1 MGNSITFEKFFY
13 DNYYGVIAGSIEE
26 FITGNKNSLSDDKI
40 SNAQKLEFEGMD
52 INGVSFKKT
61 SSQEDENLSFRI
73 DVLAYVSADKRYYH
87 DHEDKITSM
96 WLSLEASCMLN
107 DGMKNFKITS
117 VEEYSKKEFDGRNNL
132 SRSLVPYLYVKDAD
146 DVAEQFLKEYCPA
159 ALENPMR
166 LPAVEVAANMGL
178 EIYSAPLENNICGK
192 IYFDP
197 ATEKIYKKYPLP
209 DLIEANI
216 SEGTILIDPDCK
228 FGTLSNTIIHECVHW
243 KWHRL
248 FFEMKKLL
256 TKDPVSMA
264 YKESG
269 YSNKTESKATEI
281 DWIEWQANELAPKI
295 LMPASMT
302 RKYIKDKF
310 AALRRTT
317 PENVR
322 DAELF
327 QQTIDSTAA
336 FFNVSR
342 SSAKLRAA
350 ELGFEQAKG
359 VFVYVDGKYIKPFSF
374 DKNALGKNETFVINS
389 VSTAKLVIDS
399 PDLYALLL
407 ANKIVFVNNMLCINN
422 EKYIQYDKEG
432 FPSMTRYALDH
443 ADECCLVF
451 KRERKYDRAYDDSYG
466 NLGFLCREISADFF
480 VENDVK
486 NETYEERKKE
496 LSDEANKKDNDNEAK
511 IIKKVMSSI
520 TELEDTFDKLP
531 GSLSKTIDYHIRRKG
546 YTANQLN
553 ERTQLSEQ
561 FISNLRNNKVR
572 NIKLQTLMKLFV
584 GLNLAPAYC
593 FDLMN
598 KAQVDFPHTTEGFI
612 FMDLVMCHTD
622 ETLEQWQ
629 KYLDEIESPKI
640 KLYDKKR
647 AEKDQQ
653 NWEEREKSKKRKVHK
668 FHKIN

>member
-1 MGNSITFEKFFY
+1 MGNSITFEKFLY
-13 DNYYGVIAGSIEE
+13 DNYYDVIAGSIEE
-26 FITGNKNSLSDDKI
+26 FITGNKSSLSDDKI
-40 SNAQKLEFEGMD
+40 ANAQKLEFEGMD

-73 DVLAYVSADKRYYH
+73 DVCAHLSADKRYYH
-87 DHEDKITSM
+87 DYEDKITSM

-117 VEEYSKKEFDGRNNL
+117 VEEYSKEEFDGRNNL

-192 IYFDP
+192 IFFDP
-197 ATEKIYKKYPLP
+197 ATEKIYKKYPLL
-209 DLIEANI
+209 DLTEANI
-216 SEGTILIDPDCK
+216 SAGSILIDPNCK

-269 YSNKTESKATEI
+269 YSNKTGSKATEI

-302 RKYIKDKF
+302 RKYIKEKF

-389 VSTAKLVIDS
+389 VSAAKLVIDS

-422 EKYIQYDKEG
+422 EKYIQY
-432 FPSMTRYALDH
+432 
-443 ADECCLVF
+443 
-451 KRERKYDRAYDDSYG
+451 ER
-466 NLGFLCREISADFF
+466 
-480 VENDVK
+480 
-486 NETYEERKKE
+486 
-496 LSDEANKKDNDNEAK
+496 
-511 IIKKVMSSI
+511 
-520 TELEDTFDKLP
+520 
-531 GSLSKTIDYHIRRKG
+531 
-546 YTANQLN
+546 
-553 ERTQLSEQ
+553 
-561 FISNLRNNKVR
+561 
-572 NIKLQTLMKLFV
+572 
-584 GLNLAPAYC
+584 
-593 FDLMN
+593 
-598 KAQVDFPHTTEGFI
+598 
-612 FMDLVMCHTD
+612 
-622 ETLEQWQ
+622 
-629 KYLDEIESPKI
+629 
-640 KLYDKKR
+640 
-647 AEKDQQ
+647 
-653 NWEEREKSKKRKVHK
+653 
-668 FHKIN
+668 

>member
-1 MGNSITFEKFFY
+1 MGNSITFEKFLY
-13 DNYYGVIAGSIEE
+13 DNYYDVIAGSIED
-26 FITGNKNSLSDDKI
+26 FITNNKTSLSDDKI
-40 SNAQKLEFEGMD
+40 SNAQKLEFEGMNID
-52 INGVSFKKT
+52 GVSFKKP

-73 DVLAYVSADKRYYH
+73 DVLTYVSADKRYYH
-87 DHEDKITSM
+87 DHKDKITSM

-117 VEEYSKKEFDGRNNL
+117 VEEYSKEEFDGRNNL
-132 SRSLVPYLYVKDAD
+132 SRSLLPYLYVKDAD
-146 DVAEQFLKEYCPA
+146 DVAEQFLREYCPA
-159 ALENPMR
+159 ALEEPMR
-166 LPAVEVAANMGL
+166 LPAVDVAANMGL

-197 ATEKIYKKYPLP
+197 ATVKIYKKYPLP
-209 DLIEANI
+209 DLTEANI
-216 SEGTILIDPDCK
+216 SAGSILIDPDCK

-317 PENVR
+317 HENVR
-322 DAELF
+322 DAEIF
-327 QQTIDSTAA
+327 QQTIASTAA

-350 ELGFEQAKG
+350 ELGFEQANG

-374 DKNALGKNETFVINS
+374 DKNALGKNETFVIDS
-389 VSTAKLVIDS
+389 VSAAKLVIDS
-399 PDLYALLL
+399 PDLYALFL

-451 KRERKYDRAYDDSYG
+451 KRERKYDRAYDDSYC
-466 NLGFLCREISADFF
+466 NLGFLCREFSADFF
-480 VENDVK
+480 VEIDVKYEVSEEIQKKLSDDEVKETNDVMSNITSLQSIF
-486 NETYEERKKE
+486 NE
-496 LSDEANKKDNDNEAK
+496 
-511 IIKKVMSSI
+511 
-520 TELEDTFDKLP
+520 LP
-531 GSLSKTIDYHIRRKG
+531 GSFSKTLDYHIRRKG
-546 YTANQLN
+546 YTAKQLS

-561 FISNLRNNKVR
+561 FISNLRNNKVD
-572 NIKLQTLMKLFV
+572 NITLQTLMKLFV
-584 GLNLAPAYC
+584 GLNLAEKFC
-593 FDLMN
+593 SDLMR
-598 KAQVDFPHTTEGFI
+598 KAGICFPPGAKGDFYRW
-612 FMDLVMCHTD
+612 LVMSHTD
-622 ETLEQWQ
+622 ETVMQWQ
-629 KYLDEIESPKI
+629 RRLDAAGI
-640 KLYDKKR
+640 KNFRLYDKNID
-647 AEKDQQ
+647 A
-653 NWEEREKSKKRKVHK
+653 
-668 FHKIN
+668 

>member
-1 MGNSITFEKFFY
+1 MGLCEEELQPLVNSWRQSNPHIVEYWHEIDDAVKQA
-13 DNYYGVIAGSIEE
+13 VQMR
-26 FITGNKNSLSDDKI
+26 LS
-40 SNAQKLEFEGMD
+40 
-52 INGVSFKKT
+52 V
-61 SSQEDENLSFRI
+61 
-73 DVLAYVSADKRYYH
+73 
-87 DHEDKITSM
+87 
-96 WLSLEASCMLN
+96 EASCVLN
-107 DGMKNFKITS
+107 DGMKNFKITG
-117 VEEYSKKEFDGRNNL
+117 VEEYSKEEFDGRNNL
-132 SRSLVPYLYVKDAD
+132 SRSLLPYLYVKDAD

-159 ALENPMR
+159 ALEEPMR

-197 ATEKIYKKYPLP
+197 ATVKIYKKYPLL
-209 DLIEANI
+209 DLTEANI
-216 SEGTILIDPDCK
+216 SAGSILIDPNCK

-269 YSNKTESKATEI
+269 YSNKAGSKATEI

-322 DAELF
+322 DAEVF

-350 ELGFEQAKG
+350 ELGFEQANG

-374 DKNALGKNETFVINS
+374 DKNALGKDETFVIDS
-389 VSTAKLVIDS
+389 VSAAKLVIDS

-443 ADECCLVF
+443 ADECCLVL
-451 KRERKYDRAYDDSYG
+451 KCERKYDRAYDDSYG
-466 NLGFLCREISADFF
+466 NLGFLCREFSADFF
-480 VENDVK
+480 VEIDFEYEVRKEIQKKLSDDEVKETNDVMSNITK
-486 NETYEERKKE
+486 LQNS
-496 LSDEANKKDNDNEAK
+496 LDE
-511 IIKKVMSSI
+511 
-520 TELEDTFDKLP
+520 LP

-553 ERTQLSEQ
+553 KRTQLSEQ
-561 FISNLRNNKVR
+561 FISNLRNNKVH
-572 NIKLQTLMKLFV
+572 NITLQTLMKLFV
-584 GLNLAPAYC
+584 GLNLAPDFC
-593 FDLMN
+593 FDLME
-598 KAQVDFPHTTEGFI
+598 KAKVDFPPSNEGKF
-612 FMDLVMCHTD
+612 FRWLVMAHTN
-622 ETLEQWQ
+622 ETVMQWQ
-629 KYLDEIESPKI
+629 RYLDAAGI
-640 KLYDKKR
+640 KNFRLYDNNID
-647 AEKDQQ
+647 A
-653 NWEEREKSKKRKVHK
+653 
-668 FHKIN
+668 

>member
-1 MGNSITFEKFFY
+1 
-13 DNYYGVIAGSIEE
+13 
-26 FITGNKNSLSDDKI
+26 
-40 SNAQKLEFEGMD
+40 MD
-52 INGVSFKKT
+52 INGVSFKKP

-73 DVLAYVSADKRYYH
+73 DVLTYVSADKRYYH
-87 DHEDKITSM
+87 DYEDKTTSM
-96 WLSLEASCMLN
+96 WLSVEACCMLN

-117 VEEYSKKEFDGRNNL
+117 VEEYSKEEFDGRNNL
-132 SRSLVPYLYVKDAD
+132 SRSLLPYLYVKDVD
-146 DVAEQFLKEYCPA
+146 DVAEQFLMEYCPA
-159 ALENPMR
+159 ALEEPMR

-178 EIYSAPLENNICGK
+178 EICSAPLENNICGK

-197 ATEKIYKKYPLP
+197 ATVKIYKKYPLP
-209 DLIEANI
+209 DLTETNI
-216 SEGTILIDPDCK
+216 SAGTILIDPDCK
-228 FGTLSNTIIHECVHW
+228 FGTFSNTIIHECVHW

-256 TKDPVSMA
+256 TKDPVSMP

-269 YSNKTESKATEI
+269 YSNKAESKAAEI

-302 RKYIKDKF
+302 KKYIKDKF

-317 PENVR
+317 HENVR
-322 DAELF
+322 DAEIF
-327 QQTIDSTAA
+327 QQTIASTAA
-336 FFNVSR
+336 FFNVSK

-350 ELGFEQAKG
+350 ELGFEQANG

-374 DKNALGKNETFVINS
+374 DKNALGKNETFVIDS
-389 VSTAKLVIDS
+389 VSAAKLVIDS
-399 PDLYALLL
+399 PDLYALFL

-422 EKYIQYDKEG
+422 EKYIQYDKDG

-443 ADECCLVF
+443 VDECCLVF

-466 NLGFLCREISADFF
+466 NLGFLCREFSASFF
-480 VENDVK
+480 VEANNDITTKVCELNDIQK
-486 NETYEERKKE
+486 NELKK
-496 LSDEANKKDNDNEAK
+496 ADNEAAEIVK
-511 IIKKVMSSI
+511 VIK
-520 TELEDTFDKLP
+520 DLP
-531 GSLSKTIDYHIRRKG
+531 GSFVKTLDFHIKRKG
-546 YTANQLN
+546 LTALELSQ
-553 ERTQLSEQ
+553 RSQLSTQ
-561 FISNLRNNKVR
+561 SISNIRNGKVKEV
-572 NIKLQTLMKLFV
+572 KLQTLMKLFI

-593 FDLMN
+593 LDLMK

-647 AEKDQQ
+647 GEKDRQ
-653 NWEEREKSKKRKVHK
+653 NREEREKSKKGKLHK
-668 FHKIN
+668 FKRIN

>member
-1 MGNSITFEKFFY
+1 MGNSITFEKFLY
-13 DNYYGVIAGSIEE
+13 DNYYGVIATSIEE
-26 FITGNKNSLSDDKI
+26 FITGNKSSLTDDKI
-40 SNAQKLEFEGMD
+40 ANAQKLELEGMD
-52 INGVSFKKT
+52 INGVSFKKP

-73 DVLAYVSADKRYYH
+73 DGLAYVSADKRYYH

-117 VEEYSKKEFDGRNNL
+117 VEEYSKEEFDGRNNL

-146 DVAEQFLKEYCPA
+146 DVAEHFLKEYCPA

-192 IYFDP
+192 IFFAP
-197 ATEKIYKKYPLP
+197 ATEKIYKKYPLL
-209 DLIEANI
+209 DLTEANI
-216 SEGTILIDPDCK
+216 SAGSILIDPNCK

-269 YSNKTESKATEI
+269 YSNKTGSKATEI

-302 RKYIKDKF
+302 RKYIKEKF

-584 GLNLAPAYC
+584 GLNLAPDFC
-593 FDLMN
+593 LDLME
-598 KAQVDFPHTTEGFI
+598 KAGVSFPKTKEGRF
-612 FMDLVMCHTD
+612 FRWLVMEHTN
-622 ETLEQWQ
+622 ETVMQWQ
-629 KYLDEIESPKI
+629 KYLDEADI
-640 KLYDKKR
+640 KNFRLYDNNID
-647 AEKDQQ
+647 A
-653 NWEEREKSKKRKVHK
+653 
-668 FHKIN
+668 

>member
-1 MGNSITFEKFFY
+1 MGNSITFEKFLY
-13 DNYYGVIAGSIEE
+13 DNYYDVIAGSIEE
-26 FITGNKNSLSDDKI
+26 FITDNKSSLSDDKI
-40 SNAQKLEFEGMD
+40 ANAQKLEFEGMD

-73 DVLAYVSADKRYYH
+73 DVCAYVSADKRYYH

-117 VEEYSKKEFDGRNNL
+117 VEKYSKKEFDGRNNL
-132 SRSLVPYLYVKDAD
+132 SRSLLPYLYVKDAD

-159 ALENPMR
+159 ALEEPMR

-197 ATEKIYKKYPLP
+197 ATEKIYKKYPLL
-209 DLIEANI
+209 DLTEANI
-216 SEGTILIDPDCK
+216 SAGSILIDPNCK

-269 YSNKTESKATEI
+269 YSNKTGSKATEI

-302 RKYIKDKF
+302 RKYIKEKF

-389 VSTAKLVIDS
+389 VSAAKLVIDS

-496 LSDEANKKDNDNEAK
+496 LSDEANKKDKDKDNEAK

-584 GLNLAPAYC
+584 GLNLAPDFC
-593 FDLMN
+593 LDLME
-598 KAQVDFPHTTEGFI
+598 KAGVSFPKTKEGRF
-612 FMDLVMCHTD
+612 FRWLVMEHTN
-622 ETLEQWQ
+622 ETVMQWQ
-629 KYLDEIESPKI
+629 KYLDEADI
-640 KLYDKKR
+640 KNFRLYDKNID
-647 AEKDQQ
+647 A
-653 NWEEREKSKKRKVHK
+653 
-668 FHKIN
+668 

>member
-1 MGNSITFEKFFY
+1 MGNSITFEKFLS
-13 DNYYGVIAGSIEE
+13 DNYYDVIAGSIED
-26 FITGNKNSLSDDKI
+26 FITSNKNSLSDDKI

-52 INGVSFKKT
+52 INGISFKNP

-73 DVLAYVSADKRYYH
+73 DVLAYVSADKRYCH
-87 DHEDKITSM
+87 DYEDKTTSM
-96 WLSLEASCMLN
+96 WLSVEACCVLN

-117 VEEYSKKEFDGRNNL
+117 VEEYSKEEFDGRNNL
-132 SRSLVPYLYVKDAD
+132 SRSLLPYLYVKDAD
-146 DVAEQFLKEYCPA
+146 DVAEQFLMEYCPD
-159 ALENPMR
+159 ALEEPMR

-197 ATEKIYKKYPLP
+197 ATVKIYKKYPLP
-209 DLIEANI
+209 SIIETNI
-216 SEGTILIDPDCK
+216 SAGTILIDPNCK

-256 TKDPVSMA
+256 TKDPVSMP
-264 YKESG
+264 YKESSS
-269 YSNKTESKATEI
+269 SNKAGAKAAEI

-317 PENVR
+317 HENVR
-322 DAELF
+322 DAEIF
-327 QQTIDSTAA
+327 QQTIASTAA
-336 FFNVSR
+336 FFNVSK

-350 ELGFEQAKG
+350 ELGFEQANG

-374 DKNALGKNETFVINS
+374 DKNALGKNETFVIDS
-389 VSTAKLVIDS
+389 VSAAKLVIDS
-399 PDLYALLL
+399 PVLYALLL

-432 FPSMTRYALDH
+432 FPSMTKYALDH
-443 ADECCLVF
+443 ADECCLVL
-451 KRERKYDRAYDDSYG
+451 KCERKYDRAYDDSYG
-466 NLGFLCREISADFF
+466 NLGFLCREISASFF
-480 VENDVK
+480 VEASDDISTDLGELKDNEK
-486 NETYEERKKE
+486 NE
-496 LSDEANKKDNDNEAK
+496 L
-511 IIKKVMSSI
+511 KKVKSGVKEMAKVF
-520 TELEDTFDKLP
+520 EDLP
-531 GSLSKTIDYHIRRKG
+531 GSFVKTLNFHIKRKG
-546 YTANQLN
+546 LN
-553 ERTQLSEQ
+553 ALELAHRSQLSAQ
-561 FISNLRNNKVR
+561 SLSYIRTGKVKEV
-572 NIKLQTLMKLFV
+572 KLQTLMKLFI

-593 FDLMN
+593 LDLMK
-598 KAQVDFPHTTEGFI
+598 KAQVDFPHTAEGFI
-612 FMDLVMCHTD
+612 FMELVMCHTD

-647 AEKDQQ
+647 AEKDRQ
-653 NWEEREKSKKRKVHK
+653 NREEREKSKKRKVHK

>member
-1 MGNSITFEKFFY
+1 MGNSITFEKFLY
-13 DNYYGVIAGSIEE
+13 DNYYGVIATSIEE
-26 FITGNKNSLSDDKI
+26 FITGNKSSLTDDKI
-40 SNAQKLEFEGMD
+40 ANAQKLELEGMD
-52 INGVSFKKT
+52 INGVSFKKPN
-61 SSQEDENLSFRI
+61 SQEDENLSFRI
-73 DVLAYVSADKRYYH
+73 DGLAYVSADKRYYH

-117 VEEYSKKEFDGRNNL
+117 VEEYSKEEFDGRNNL

-146 DVAEQFLKEYCPA
+146 DVAEHFLKEYCPA

-192 IYFDP
+192 IFFDP
-197 ATEKIYKKYPLP
+197 ATEKIYKKYPLL
-209 DLIEANI
+209 DLTEANI
-216 SEGTILIDPDCK
+216 SAGSILIDPNCK

-269 YSNKTESKATEI
+269 YSNKTGSKATEI

-302 RKYIKDKF
+302 RKYIKEKF

-584 GLNLAPAYC
+584 GLNLAPDFC
-593 FDLMN
+593 LDLME
-598 KAQVDFPHTTEGFI
+598 KAGVSFPKTKEGRF
-612 FMDLVMCHTD
+612 FRWLVMEHTN
-622 ETLEQWQ
+622 ETVMQWQ
-629 KYLDEIESPKI
+629 KYLDEADI
-640 KLYDKKR
+640 KNFRLYDNNID
-647 AEKDQQ
+647 A
-653 NWEEREKSKKRKVHK
+653 
-668 FHKIN
+668 

>member
-1 MGNSITFEKFFY
+1 MGDSITFKKFLS
-13 DNYYGVIAGSIEE
+13 DNYYDVIAGSIED
-26 FITGNKNSLSDDKI
+26 FITGSKNSLSDDKI
-40 SNAQKLEFEGMD
+40 SNAKKLEFEGMNID
-52 INGVSFKKT
+52 GVSFKKP

-73 DVLAYVSADKRYYH
+73 DVCTYVSADKRYCH
-87 DHEDKITSM
+87 DYEDKTTSM
-96 WLSLEASCMLN
+96 WLSVEASCVLN

-117 VEEYSKKEFDGRNNL
+117 VKEYSKEEFDGRNNL
-132 SRSLVPYLYVKDAD
+132 NRSLLPYLYVKDAD
-146 DVAEQFLKEYCPA
+146 DVAEQFLREYCPA
-159 ALENPMR
+159 ALEEPMR

-178 EIYSAPLENNICGK
+178 EIYSAPLKDNICGK

-197 ATEKIYKKYPLP
+197 ATVTIYKKYPLP
-209 DLIEANI
+209 DLTETNI
-216 SEGTILIDPDCK
+216 SAGTILVNSPLFYK
-228 FGTLSNTIIHECVHW
+228 NNAGTLSNTIIHECVHW

-256 TKDPVSMA
+256 TKDPVSMP

-269 YSNKTESKATEI
+269 SSNKSRSKAAEI

-310 AALRRTT
+310 AALRQTT
-317 PENVR
+317 HENVR
-322 DAELF
+322 DAEIF
-327 QQTIDSTAA
+327 QQTIASTAA
-336 FFNVSR
+336 FFNVSK

-350 ELGFEQAKG
+350 ELGFEQANG
-359 VFVYVDGKYIKPFSF
+359 VFVYVDDKYIKPFSF
-374 DKNALGKNETFVINS
+374 DKNALGKNETFVIDS
-389 VSTAKLVIDS
+389 VSAAKLVIDS
-399 PDLYALLL
+399 PDLYALFL

-451 KRERKYDRAYDDSYG
+451 KHERKYDRAYDDSYG

-480 VENDVK
+480 VEFDVK
-486 NETYEERKKE
+486 KETYEEIKKK
-496 LSDEANKKDNDNEAK
+496 LSDEENKKDKDNDNEAK
-511 IIKKVMSSI
+511 IIKEVMSSI

-584 GLNLAPAYC
+584 GLNLAPDFC
-593 FDLMN
+593 LDLME
-598 KAQVDFPHTTEGFI
+598 KAGVSFPKTKEGRF
-612 FMDLVMCHTD
+612 FRWLVMEHTN
-622 ETLEQWQ
+622 ETVMQWQ
-629 KYLDEIESPKI
+629 RYLDAAGI
-640 KLYDKKR
+640 KNFRLYDKNID
-647 AEKDQQ
+647 A
-653 NWEEREKSKKRKVHK
+653 
-668 FHKIN
+668 

>member
-1 MGNSITFEKFFY
+1 MGNSITFEKFLY
-13 DNYYGVIAGSIEE
+13 DNYYDVIAGSIEE
-26 FITGNKNSLSDDKI
+26 FITGNKSSLSDDKI
-40 SNAQKLEFEGMD
+40 ANAQKLEFEGMD

-73 DVLAYVSADKRYYH
+73 DVCAHLSADKRYYH
-87 DHEDKITSM
+87 DYEDKITSM

-117 VEEYSKKEFDGRNNL
+117 VEEYSKEEFDGRNNL

-192 IYFDP
+192 IFFDP
-197 ATEKIYKKYPLP
+197 ATEKIYKKYPLL
-209 DLIEANI
+209 DLTEANI
-216 SEGTILIDPDCK
+216 SAGSILIDPNCK

-269 YSNKTESKATEI
+269 YSNKTGSKATEI

-302 RKYIKDKF
+302 RKYIKEKF

-389 VSTAKLVIDS
+389 VSAAKLVIDS

-584 GLNLAPAYC
+584 GLNLAPDFC
-593 FDLMN
+593 LDLME
-598 KAQVDFPHTTEGFI
+598 KAGVSFPKTKEGRF
-612 FMDLVMCHTD
+612 FRWLVMEHTN
-622 ETLEQWQ
+622 ETVMQWQ
-629 KYLDEIESPKI
+629 KYLDEADI
-640 KLYDKKR
+640 KNFRLYDNNID
-647 AEKDQQ
+647 A
-653 NWEEREKSKKRKVHK
+653 
-668 FHKIN
+668 

>member
-197 ATEKIYKKYPLP
+197 ATEKIYKKYPLL
-209 DLIEANI
+209 DLTEANI
-216 SEGTILIDPDCK
+216 SAGSILIDPDCK

-269 YSNKTESKATEI
+269 YSNKTGSKATEI

-317 PENVR
+317 RENVR
-322 DAELF
+322 DAEIF
-327 QQTIDSTAA
+327 QQTIASTAA

-374 DKNALGKNETFVINS
+374 DKNALVKNETFVINS
-389 VSTAKLVIDS
+389 VSAAKLVIDS

-496 LSDEANKKDNDNEAK
+496 LSDEANKKDKDKDNEAK

-553 ERTQLSEQ
+553 KRTQLSEQ
-561 FISNLRNNKVR
+561 FISNLRNNKVH
-572 NIKLQTLMKLFV
+572 NITLQTLMKLFV
-584 GLNLAPAYC
+584 GLNLAPDFC
-593 FDLMN
+593 LDLME
-598 KAQVDFPHTTEGFI
+598 KAGVSFPKTKEGRF
-612 FMDLVMCHTD
+612 FRWLVMEHTN
-622 ETLEQWQ
+622 ETVMQWQ
-629 KYLDEIESPKI
+629 KYLDEADI
-640 KLYDKKR
+640 KNFRLYDKNID
-647 AEKDQQ
+647 A
-653 NWEEREKSKKRKVHK
+653 
-668 FHKIN
+668 

>member
-1 MGNSITFEKFFY
+1 MGDSITFEKFLS
-13 DNYYGVIAGSIEE
+13 DNYYDVIAGSIED
-26 FITGNKNSLSDDKI
+26 FITSNKNSLSDDKI

-52 INGVSFKKT
+52 IDRVSFKKP

-73 DVLAYVSADKRYYH
+73 DVLTYVSADKRYCH
-87 DHEDKITSM
+87 DYEDKTTSM
-96 WLSLEASCMLN
+96 WLSVEACCVLN

-117 VEEYSKKEFDGRNNL
+117 VEEYSKEEFDGRNNL
-132 SRSLVPYLYVKDAD
+132 SRSLLPYLYVKDAD
-146 DVAEQFLKEYCPA
+146 DVAEQFLREYCPA
-159 ALENPMR
+159 ALEKPMR

-178 EIYSAPLENNICGK
+178 EIYSAPLKDNICGK

-197 ATEKIYKKYPLP
+197 AAVKIYKKYPLL
-209 DLIEANI
+209 DLTETNI
-216 SEGTILIDPDCK
+216 SAGTILIDPNCK

-248 FFEMKKLL
+248 FFEMKRLL

-269 YSNKTESKATEI
+269 SSNKAGAKAAEI

-302 RKYIKDKF
+302 KKYIKDKF

-317 PENVR
+317 HENVR
-322 DAELF
+322 DAEIF
-327 QQTIDSTAA
+327 QQTIASTAA
-336 FFNVSR
+336 FFNVSK

-350 ELGFEQAKG
+350 ELGFEQANG

-374 DKNALGKNETFVINS
+374 DKNALDKNETFVIDS
-389 VSTAKLVIDS
+389 VSAAKLVIDS
-399 PDLYALLL
+399 PDLYALFL

-443 ADECCLVF
+443 VDECCLVF

-466 NLGFLCREISADFF
+466 NLGFLCRKFSASFF
-480 VENDVK
+480 VEIDVKYEVSEEIQKKLSDDEVKETNDV
-486 NETYEERKKE
+486 
-496 LSDEANKKDNDNEAK
+496 
-511 IIKKVMSSI
+511 MSNI
-520 TELEDTFDKLP
+520 TKLQDSLDKLP

-553 ERTQLSEQ
+553 KRTQLSEQ
-561 FISNLRNNKVR
+561 FISNLRNNKVH
-572 NIKLQTLMKLFV
+572 NITLQTLMKLFV
-584 GLNLAPAYC
+584 GLNLAPDYC
-593 FDLMN
+593 FDLME
-598 KAQVDFPHTTEGFI
+598 KAKVGFPPSNEGKF
-612 FMDLVMCHTD
+612 FRWLVMEHTND
-622 ETLEQWQ
+622 TVMQWQ
-629 KYLDEIESPKI
+629 RYLDAAGI
-640 KLYDKKR
+640 KNFRLYDKNID
-647 AEKDQQ
+647 A
-653 NWEEREKSKKRKVHK
+653 
-668 FHKIN
+668 

>member
-1 MGNSITFEKFFY
+1 MGNSITFEKFLY
-13 DNYYGVIAGSIEE
+13 DNYYDVIATSIEE

-73 DVLAYVSADKRYYH
+73 DVCAHLSADKRYYH
-87 DHEDKITSM
+87 DYEDKITSM

-107 DGMKNFKITS
+107 DGMKNFKTTS
-117 VEEYSKKEFDGRNNL
+117 VEEYSKEEFDGRNNL

-197 ATEKIYKKYPLP
+197 ATEKIYKKYPLL
-209 DLIEANI
+209 DLTEANI
-216 SEGTILIDPDCK
+216 SAGSILIDPNCK

-269 YSNKTESKATEI
+269 YSNKTESKATDI

-322 DAELF
+322 DAEVF
-327 QQTIDSTAA
+327 QQTIYSTAA

-350 ELGFEQAKG
+350 ELGFEQANG
-359 VFVYVDGKYIKPFSF
+359 VFVYVDGKYIMPFSF

-389 VSTAKLVIDS
+389 VSAAKLVIDS

-466 NLGFLCREISADFF
+466 NLGFLCRKFSADFF

-496 LSDEANKKDNDNEAK
+496 LSGEANKKDKDNDNEAK

-584 GLNLAPAYC
+584 GLNLAPDFC
-593 FDLMN
+593 LDLME
-598 KAQVDFPHTTEGFI
+598 KAGVSFPKTKEGRF
-612 FMDLVMCHTD
+612 FRWLVMEHTN
-622 ETLEQWQ
+622 ETVMQWQ
-629 KYLDEIESPKI
+629 KYLDEADI
-640 KLYDKKR
+640 KNFRLYDKNID
-647 AEKDQQ
+647 A
-653 NWEEREKSKKRKVHK
+653 
-668 FHKIN
+668 

>member
-1 MGNSITFEKFFY
+1 MNI
-13 DNYYGVIAGSIEE
+13 D
-26 FITGNKNSLSDDKI
+26 
-40 SNAQKLEFEGMD
+40 
-52 INGVSFKKT
+52 GVSFKKP

-73 DVLAYVSADKRYYH
+73 DVLTYVSADKRYCH
-87 DHEDKITSM
+87 DYEDKTTSM
-96 WLSLEASCMLN
+96 WLSVEACCVLN

-117 VEEYSKKEFDGRNNL
+117 VEEYIKEEFDGRNNL
-132 SRSLVPYLYVKDAD
+132 SRSLLPYLYVKDAD
-146 DVAEQFLKEYCPA
+146 DVAEQFLREYCPA
-159 ALENPMR
+159 ALEEPMR
-166 LPAVEVAANMGL
+166 LPAVEVASNMGL

-197 ATEKIYKKYPLP
+197 ATVKIYKKYPLP
-209 DLIEANI
+209 DLTETNI
-216 SEGTILIDPDCK
+216 SAGTILIDPNCK

-243 KWHRL
+243 KWHKL

-256 TKDPVSMA
+256 TKDPVSMP

-269 YSNKTESKATEI
+269 SSSKAGSKAAEI

-322 DAELF
+322 DAEVF
-327 QQTIDSTAA
+327 QQTIASTAA
-336 FFNVSR
+336 FFNVSK

-350 ELGFEQAKG
+350 ELGFEQANG

-374 DKNALGKNETFVINS
+374 DKNALGKNETFVIDS
-389 VSTAKLVIDS
+389 VSAAKLVIDS
-399 PDLYALLL
+399 PDLYALFL

-432 FPSMTRYALDH
+432 FPSITRYALDH
-443 ADECCLVF
+443 VDECCLVF
-451 KRERKYDRAYDDSYG
+451 KRERKYDRAYDDSYS
-466 NLGFLCREISADFF
+466 NLGFLCREFSASFF
-480 VENDVK
+480 VEASDDISTDLGELKDNEK
-486 NETYEERKKE
+486 NE
-496 LSDEANKKDNDNEAK
+496 L
-511 IIKKVMSSI
+511 KKVKSGVKEMAKVF
-520 TELEDTFDKLP
+520 EDLP
-531 GSLSKTIDYHIRRKG
+531 GSFVKTLNFHIKRKG
-546 YTANQLN
+546 LN
-553 ERTQLSEQ
+553 ALELAHRSQLSAQ
-561 FISNLRNNKVR
+561 SLSYIRTGKVKEV
-572 NIKLQTLMKLFV
+572 KLQTLMKLFI

-593 FDLMN
+593 LDLMK

-612 FMDLVMCHTD
+612 FMDLLMCHTD

-647 AEKDQQ
+647 PTK
-653 NWEEREKSKKRKVHK
+653 
-668 FHKIN
+668 

>member
-1 MGNSITFEKFFY
+1 MGNSITFEKFLY

-73 DVLAYVSADKRYYH
+73 DVCAHLSADKRYYH
-87 DHEDKITSM
+87 DYEDKITSM

-117 VEEYSKKEFDGRNNL
+117 VEEYSKEEFDGRNNL
-132 SRSLVPYLYVKDAD
+132 SRSLLPYLYVKDAD

-197 ATEKIYKKYPLP
+197 AIEKIYKKYPLL
-209 DLIEANI
+209 DLTEANI
-216 SEGTILIDPDCK
+216 SAGSILIDPNCK

-264 YKESG
+264 YKASG
-269 YSNKTESKATEI
+269 YSNKAGSKATEI

-322 DAELF
+322 DAEVF

-374 DKNALGKNETFVINS
+374 DKNALGKNETFVIDS
-389 VSTAKLVIDS
+389 VSAAKLVIDS
-399 PDLYALLL
+399 PDLYALFL

-584 GLNLAPAYC
+584 GLNLAPDFC
-593 FDLMN
+593 LDLME
-598 KAQVDFPHTTEGFI
+598 KAGVSFPKTKEGRF
-612 FMDLVMCHTD
+612 FRWLVMEHTN
-622 ETLEQWQ
+622 ETVMQWQ
-629 KYLDEIESPKI
+629 KYLDEADI
-640 KLYDKKR
+640 KNFRLYDNNID
-647 AEKDQQ
+647 A
-653 NWEEREKSKKRKVHK
+653 
-668 FHKIN
+668 

>member
-1 MGNSITFEKFFY
+1 
-13 DNYYGVIAGSIEE
+13 
-26 FITGNKNSLSDDKI
+26 
-40 SNAQKLEFEGMD
+40 
-52 INGVSFKKT
+52 
-61 SSQEDENLSFRI
+61 
-73 DVLAYVSADKRYYH
+73 
-87 DHEDKITSM
+87 
-96 WLSLEASCMLN
+96 MLN

-117 VEEYSKKEFDGRNNL
+117 VEKYSKKEFDGRNNL
-132 SRSLVPYLYVKDAD
+132 SRSLLPYLYVKDAD

-159 ALENPMR
+159 ALEEPMR

-197 ATEKIYKKYPLP
+197 ATEKIYKKYPLL
-209 DLIEANI
+209 DLTEANI
-216 SEGTILIDPDCK
+216 SAGSILIDPDCK

-269 YSNKTESKATEI
+269 YSNKTGSKATEI

-317 PENVR
+317 HENVR
-322 DAELF
+322 DAEIF
-327 QQTIDSTAA
+327 QQTIASTAA
-336 FFNVSR
+336 FFNVSK

-350 ELGFEQAKG
+350 ELGFEQANG
-359 VFVYVDGKYIKPFSF
+359 VFVYVDGKYIMPFSF
-374 DKNALGKNETFVINS
+374 DKNALGKNETFVIDS
-389 VSTAKLVIDS
+389 VSAAKLVIDS
-399 PDLYALLL
+399 PNLYALFL

-443 ADECCLVF
+443 ADECCLVL
-451 KRERKYDRAYDDSYG
+451 KCERKYDRAYDDSYG

-496 LSDEANKKDNDNEAK
+496 LSDEANKKDKDKDNEAK

-584 GLNLAPAYC
+584 GLNLAPDFC
-593 FDLMN
+593 LDLME
-598 KAQVDFPHTTEGFI
+598 KAGVSFPKTKEGRF
-612 FMDLVMCHTD
+612 FRWLVMEHTN
-622 ETLEQWQ
+622 ETVMQWQ
-629 KYLDEIESPKI
+629 KYLDEADI
-640 KLYDKKR
+640 KNFRLYDKNID
-647 AEKDQQ
+647 A
-653 NWEEREKSKKRKVHK
+653 
-668 FHKIN
+668 

>member
-197 ATEKIYKKYPLP
+197 ATEKIYKKYPLL
-209 DLIEANI
+209 DLTEANI
-216 SEGTILIDPDCK
+216 SAGSILIDPDCK

-269 YSNKTESKATEI
+269 YSNKTGSKATEI

-317 PENVR
+317 HENVR
-322 DAELF
+322 DAEIF
-327 QQTIDSTAA
+327 QQTIASTAA

-374 DKNALGKNETFVINS
+374 L
-389 VSTAKLVIDS
+389 
-399 PDLYALLL
+399 
-407 ANKIVFVNNMLCINN
+407 
-422 EKYIQYDKEG
+422 
-432 FPSMTRYALDH
+432 
-443 ADECCLVF
+443 
-451 KRERKYDRAYDDSYG
+451 
-466 NLGFLCREISADFF
+466 
-480 VENDVK
+480 
-486 NETYEERKKE
+486 
-496 LSDEANKKDNDNEAK
+496 
-511 IIKKVMSSI
+511 
-520 TELEDTFDKLP
+520 
-531 GSLSKTIDYHIRRKG
+531 IRMR
-546 YTANQLN
+546 
-553 ERTQLSEQ
+553 
-561 FISNLRNNKVR
+561 
-572 NIKLQTLMKLFV
+572 
-584 GLNLAPAYC
+584 
-593 FDLMN
+593 
-598 KAQVDFPHTTEGFI
+598 
-612 FMDLVMCHTD
+612 
-622 ETLEQWQ
+622 
-629 KYLDEIESPKI
+629 
-640 KLYDKKR
+640 
-647 AEKDQQ
+647 
-653 NWEEREKSKKRKVHK
+653 
-668 FHKIN
+668 

>member
-1 MGNSITFEKFFY
+1 MGNSITFEKFLY
-13 DNYYGVIAGSIEE
+13 DNYYGVIATSIEE
-26 FITGNKNSLSDDKI
+26 FITGNKSSLTDDKI
-40 SNAQKLEFEGMD
+40 ANAQKLELEGMD
-52 INGVSFKKT
+52 INGVSFKKP

-73 DVLAYVSADKRYYH
+73 DGLAYVSADKRYYH

-117 VEEYSKKEFDGRNNL
+117 VEEYSKEEFDGRNNL

-146 DVAEQFLKEYCPA
+146 DVAEHFLKEYCPA

-192 IYFDP
+192 IFFDP
-197 ATEKIYKKYPLP
+197 ATEKIYKKYPLL
-209 DLIEANI
+209 DLTEANI
-216 SEGTILIDPDCK
+216 SAGSILIDPNCK

-269 YSNKTESKATEI
+269 YSNKTGSKATEI

-302 RKYIKDKF
+302 RKYIKEKF

-584 GLNLAPAYC
+584 GLNLAPDFC
-593 FDLMN
+593 LDLME
-598 KAQVDFPHTTEGFI
+598 KAGVSFPKTKEGRF
-612 FMDLVMCHTD
+612 FRWLVMEHTN
-622 ETLEQWQ
+622 ETVMQWQ
-629 KYLDEIESPKI
+629 KYLDEADI
-640 KLYDKKR
+640 KNFRLYDNNID
-647 AEKDQQ
+647 A
-653 NWEEREKSKKRKVHK
+653 
-668 FHKIN
+668 

>member
-1 MGNSITFEKFFY
+1 MGDSITFEKFLS
-13 DNYYGVIAGSIEE
+13 DNYYDVIAGSIED
-26 FITGNKNSLSDDKI
+26 FITSNKTSLSDDKI
-40 SNAQKLEFEGMD
+40 SNAQKLEFEGMNID
-52 INGVSFKKT
+52 GVSFKKP

-87 DHEDKITSM
+87 DHEDKTTSM
-96 WLSLEASCMLN
+96 WLSLEASCVLN
-107 DGMKNFKITS
+107 DGMKNFKITG
-117 VEEYSKKEFDGRNNL
+117 VEEYSKEEFDGRNNL
-132 SRSLVPYLYVKDAD
+132 SRSLLPYLYVKDAD
-146 DVAEQFLKEYCPA
+146 DVAEQFLREYCPA
-159 ALENPMR
+159 ALEEPMR

-178 EIYSAPLENNICGK
+178 DIYSAPLENNICGK

-197 ATEKIYKKYPLP
+197 ATVKIYKKYPLP
-209 DLIEANI
+209 DLTETNI
-216 SEGTILIDPDCK
+216 SAGTILVNSPLFYK
-228 FGTLSNTIIHECVHW
+228 NNAGTLSNTIIHECIHW

-256 TKDPVSMA
+256 TKDPVSMP
-264 YKESG
+264 YKESDS
-269 YSNKTESKATEI
+269 SNKAGAKAAEI

-317 PENVR
+317 HENVR
-322 DAELF
+322 DAEIF
-327 QQTIDSTAA
+327 QQTIASTAA
-336 FFNVSR
+336 FFNVSK

-350 ELGFEQAKG
+350 ELGFEQANG

-374 DKNALGKNETFVINS
+374 DKNALGKNETFVIDS
-389 VSTAKLVIDS
+389 VSAAKVVIDS
-399 PDLYALLL
+399 PVLYALFL

-451 KRERKYDRAYDDSYG
+451 KRERKYDRAYDDSYS
-466 NLGFLCREISADFF
+466 NLGFLCREFSADFF
-480 VENDVK
+480 VEFDVK
-486 NETYEERKKE
+486 KETYEEIKKK
-496 LSDEANKKDNDNEAK
+496 LSDEANKKDKDNDNEAK
-511 IIKKVMSSI
+511 IIKEVMSSI

-584 GLNLAPAYC
+584 GLNLAPDFC
-593 FDLMN
+593 LDLME
-598 KAQVDFPHTTEGFI
+598 KAGVSFPKTKEGRF
-612 FMDLVMCHTD
+612 FRWLVMEHTN
-622 ETLEQWQ
+622 ETVMQWQ
-629 KYLDEIESPKI
+629 RYLDAAGI
-640 KLYDKKR
+640 KNFRLYDKNID
-647 AEKDQQ
+647 A
-653 NWEEREKSKKRKVHK
+653 
-668 FHKIN
+668 

>member
-1 MGNSITFEKFFY
+1 MGNSITFEKFLY
-13 DNYYGVIAGSIEE
+13 DNYYDVIAGSIEE
-26 FITGNKNSLSDDKI
+26 FITGNKSSLSDDKI
-40 SNAQKLEFEGMD
+40 ANAQKLELEGMD

-73 DVLAYVSADKRYYH
+73 DVCAFVSSDKRYYH

-197 ATEKIYKKYPLP
+197 AKEKIYKKYPLL
-209 DLIEANI
+209 DLTEANI
-216 SEGTILIDPDCK
+216 SAGSILIDPDCK

-243 KWHRL
+243 KWHRM

-269 YSNKTESKATEI
+269 YSNKAGSKATEI

-317 PENVR
+317 HENVR

-374 DKNALGKNETFVINS
+374 DKNALGKNETFVIDS
-389 VSTAKLVIDS
+389 VSAAKLVIDS
-399 PDLYALLL
+399 PDLYAMFL

-422 EKYIQYDKEG
+422 EKYIQYDKES

-466 NLGFLCREISADFF
+466 NLGFLCRKFSASSF
-480 VENDVK
+480 VEASNDESKNLGALGDEEK
-486 NETYEERKKE
+486 NE
-496 LSDEANKKDNDNEAK
+496 L
-511 IIKKVMSSI
+511 KKVKSGAKEMVKVF
-520 TELEDTFDKLP
+520 EDLP
-531 GSLSKTIDYHIRRKG
+531 GSFVKTLNFHIKRKGLTAFELFQRSQISTQSLSHIRTG
-546 YTANQLN
+546 
-553 ERTQLSEQ
+553 
-561 FISNLRNNKVR
+561 KVKEV
-572 NIKLQTLMKLFV
+572 KLQTLMKLFI

-593 FDLMN
+593 LDLMK

-653 NWEEREKSKKRKVHK
+653 NREERKKNKKRKVHK
-668 FHKIN
+668 FKRIN

>member
-1 MGNSITFEKFFY
+1 MGNSITFEKFLY
-13 DNYYGVIAGSIEE
+13 DNYYDVIAGSIEE
-26 FITGNKNSLSDDKI
+26 FITGNKSSLSDDKI
-40 SNAQKLEFEGMD
+40 ANAQKLEFEGMD
-52 INGVSFKKT
+52 INGVSFKKP
-61 SSQEDENLSFRI
+61 SLQEDENLSFRI

-197 ATEKIYKKYPLP
+197 ATEKIYKKYPLL
-209 DLIEANI
+209 DLTEANI
-216 SEGTILIDPDCK
+216 SAGSILIDPDCK

-269 YSNKTESKATEI
+269 YSNKTGSKATEI

-317 PENVR
+317 HENVR
-322 DAELF
+322 DAEIF
-327 QQTIDSTAA
+327 QQTIASTAA

-374 DKNALGKNETFVINS
+374 DKNALVKNETFVINS
-389 VSTAKLVIDS
+389 VSAAKLVIDS

-496 LSDEANKKDNDNEAK
+496 LSDEANKKDKDKDNEAK

-553 ERTQLSEQ
+553 KRTQLSEQ
-561 FISNLRNNKVR
+561 FISNLRNNKVH
-572 NIKLQTLMKLFV
+572 NITLQTLMKLFV
-584 GLNLAPAYC
+584 GLNLAPDFC
-593 FDLMN
+593 LDLME
-598 KAQVDFPHTTEGFI
+598 KAGVSFPKTKEGRF
-612 FMDLVMCHTD
+612 FRWLVMEHTN
-622 ETLEQWQ
+622 ETVMQWQ
-629 KYLDEIESPKI
+629 KYLDEADI
-640 KLYDKKR
+640 KNFRLYDKNID
-647 AEKDQQ
+647 A
-653 NWEEREKSKKRKVHK
+653 
-668 FHKIN
+668 

>member
-1 MGNSITFEKFFY
+1 MGNSITFEKFLY
-13 DNYYGVIAGSIEE
+13 DNYYDVIADSIEE
-26 FITGNKNSLSDDKI
+26 FITSNKSSLSDDKI
-40 SNAQKLEFEGMD
+40 ANAQKLEFEGMD
-52 INGVSFKKT
+52 INGVSFKKP
-61 SSQEDENLSFRI
+61 SLQEDENLSFRI

-117 VEEYSKKEFDGRNNL
+117 VEEYSKEEFDGRNNL
-132 SRSLVPYLYVKDAD
+132 SRSLLPYLYVKDAD

-197 ATEKIYKKYPLP
+197 ATEKIYKKYPLL
-209 DLIEANI
+209 DLTEANI
-216 SEGTILIDPDCK
+216 SAGSILIDPDCK

-269 YSNKTESKATEI
+269 YSNKTGSKATEI

-327 QQTIDSTAA
+327 QQTNDSTAA

-342 SSAKLRAA
+342 SSTKLRAA

-374 DKNALGKNETFVINS
+374 DKNALGKNETFVIDS
-389 VSTAKLVIDS
+389 VSAAKLVIDS

-496 LSDEANKKDNDNEAK
+496 LSDEANKKDKDNDNEAK

-584 GLNLAPAYC
+584 GLNLAPDFC
-593 FDLMN
+593 FDLME
-598 KAQVDFPHTTEGFI
+598 KAKVGFPPSNEGKF
-612 FMDLVMCHTD
+612 FRWLVMAHTN
-622 ETLEQWQ
+622 ETVMQWQ
-629 KYLDEIESPKI
+629 KYLDAADI
-640 KLYDKKR
+640 KNFRLYDKNID
-647 AEKDQQ
+647 A
-653 NWEEREKSKKRKVHK
+653 
-668 FHKIN
+668 

>member
-1 MGNSITFEKFFY
+1 MGDSITFEKFLS
-13 DNYYGVIAGSIEE
+13 DNYYDVIAGSIEN
-26 FITGNKNSLSDDKI
+26 FITSNKTSLSDEKI

-52 INGVSFKKT
+52 INGVSFKKP

-73 DVLAYVSADKRYYH
+73 DVLTYVSADKRYCH
-87 DHEDKITSM
+87 DYEDKTTSM
-96 WLSLEASCMLN
+96 WLSVEACCVLN

-117 VEEYSKKEFDGRNNL
+117 VEEYSKEEFDGRNNL
-132 SRSLVPYLYVKDAD
+132 SRSLLPYLYVKDAD
-146 DVAEQFLKEYCPA
+146 DVAEQFLREYCPA
-159 ALENPMR
+159 ALEEPMR
-166 LPAVEVAANMGL
+166 LPAVEVASNMGL
-178 EIYSAPLENNICGK
+178 DIYSAPLENNICGK

-197 ATEKIYKKYPLP
+197 ATVKIYKKYPLL
-209 DLIEANI
+209 DLSETNI
-216 SEGTILIDPDCK
+216 SAGTILVNSPLFYK
-228 FGTLSNTIIHECVHW
+228 NNASFSNTIIHECVHW

-256 TKDPVSMA
+256 TKDPVSMP
-264 YKESG
+264 YKESV
-269 YSNKTESKATEI
+269 SSRKAESMATDI

-302 RKYIKDKF
+302 KKYIKDKF

-322 DAELF
+322 DAEVF
-327 QQTIDSTAA
+327 QQTIASTAA
-336 FFNVSR
+336 FFNVSK

-374 DKNALGKNETFVINS
+374 DKNALGKNETFVIDS
-389 VSTAKLVIDS
+389 VSAAKLVIDS
-399 PDLYALLL
+399 PDLYALFL

-443 ADECCLVF
+443 VDECCLVF
-451 KRERKYDRAYDDSYG
+451 KRERKYDRAYDDSYS
-466 NLGFLCREISADFF
+466 NLGFLCREFSASFF
-480 VENDVK
+480 VEASNDISTDLCELKDKEK
-486 NETYEERKKE
+486 NE
-496 LSDEANKKDNDNEAK
+496 L
-511 IIKKVMSSI
+511 KKVKSGAKEMVKVF
-520 TELEDTFDKLP
+520 EDLP
-531 GSLSKTIDYHIRRKG
+531 GSFVKTLDFHIKRKG
-546 YTANQLN
+546 LTAFELFQ
-553 ERTQLSEQ
+553 RSQLSTQ
-561 FISNLRNNKVR
+561 SISNIRNGKVKE
-572 NIKLQTLMKLFV
+572 IKLRTLMKLFI

-593 FDLMN
+593 LDLMK

-647 AEKDQQ
+647 AEKEQQ
-653 NWEEREKSKKRKVHK
+653 NREERKKNKKRKVHK
-668 FHKIN
+668 FKRIN